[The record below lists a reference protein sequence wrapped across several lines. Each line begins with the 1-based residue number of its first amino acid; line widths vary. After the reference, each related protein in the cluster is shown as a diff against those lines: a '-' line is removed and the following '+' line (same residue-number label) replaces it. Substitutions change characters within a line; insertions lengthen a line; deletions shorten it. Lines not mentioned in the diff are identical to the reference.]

1 MNLFGK
7 SKKTSKPDTT
17 PKDAITK
24 LREMLSVLD
33 KKEKFL
39 QTKIDHETSIAS
51 QNALKNKRVAL
62 MALKR
67 RKQYMHEMDKI
78 TGTMSTLEAQVMTIE
93 NANVN
98 LEALRAMKSGAD
110 AMKAIHG
117 SINIDRVDETMD
129 DIREQ
134 MDIANEVSNAIS
146 QPVGFGLEFDE
157 DELEAELD
165 ALEQEQLDAKLLDSA
180 PVKSLPELQA
190 PKAKEQPA
198 PVTHKEE
205 QELDKE
211 LEELKASMAL

>member
-7 SKKTSKPDTT
+7 SKKTAKSDTT
-17 PKDAITK
+17 PKDAIVK
-24 LREMLSVLD
+24 LREMLAVLD

-39 QTKIDHETSIAS
+39 QTKIDNETTIAS

-62 MALKR
+62 MALKK
-67 RKQYMHEMDKI
+67 RKQYVHEMDKI
-78 TGTMSTLEAQVMTIE
+78 TGTMSTLESQVMAIE

-98 LEALRAMKSGAD
+98 LEALRAMKFGAD

-117 SINIDRVDETMD
+117 SINIDRVDDTMD

-157 DELEAELD
+157 DELAAELD

-190 PKAKEQPA
+190 PKSKEQQASPLQED
-198 PVTHKEE
+198 H
-205 QELDKE
+205 ELDKE
-211 LEELKASMAL
+211 LEELKASMAA

>member
-7 SKKTSKPDTT
+7 SKKAAKSDIT
-17 PKDAITK
+17 PKDAIVK
-24 LREMLSVLD
+24 LREMLSVLE

-39 QTKIDHETSIAS
+39 QTKIDHETTIAS
-51 QNALKNKRVAL
+51 QNALKNKRIAL
-62 MALKR
+62 MALKK
-67 RKQYMHEMDKI
+67 RKQYIHEMDKI
-78 TGTMSTLEAQVMTIE
+78 TGTMSTLEAQVMAIE

-157 DELEAELD
+157 DELAAELD
-165 ALEQEQLDAKLLDSA
+165 ALEQEQLDAKLLDSTS
-180 PVKSLPELQA
+180 VKNLPELQVS
-190 PKAKEQPA
+190 KTREQLSPLQ
-198 PVTHKEE
+198 EE

-211 LEELKASMAL
+211 LEELKASMAT